1 MTLEPN
7 INLHNLA
14 VIVLKHQGH
23 VSNLLTISN
32 CNNIRSNATFLY
44 MFSCVR
50 GLKGDVTVQL
60 SHCIHD
66 SKETWRLSL
75 TSTLCMFLID

>member
-60 SHCIHD
+60 SQ
-66 SKETWRLSL
+66 TWRLSL
-75 TSTLCMFLID
+75 TSTSLSIFLID

>member
-44 MFSCVR
+44 MFLCVR
-50 GLKGDVTVQL
+50 RLKGDVTVQL
-60 SHCIHD
+60 SQ
-66 SKETWRLSL
+66 TWRLSL
-75 TSTLCMFLID
+75 TSTSLCIFLID